1 MQLGENGL
9 PRYSDAFGA
18 LAAPPGAFVLRSS
31 LQAIQLKS
39 VFKFR
44 KYFSI
49 LLELCQFLTRKL
61 DPCFHSH
68 RPQKAINRGARDQ

>member
-1 MQLGENGL
+1 MQLGEYGL
-9 PRYSDAFGA
+9 PLYSDAFGA

-31 LQAIQLKS
+31 LQMIQLKS

-49 LLELCQFLTRKL
+49 LLE
-61 DPCFHSH
+61 
-68 RPQKAINRGARDQ
+68 